1 MGQRII
7 VTGANGG
14 LGTAVTQK
22 LLNEG
27 YEVHGTI
34 IPGRDNLDDIRATFE
49 NNNELNLTKLDILNE
64 EDVEN
69 YLTEMND
76 VYGVVLTVGGFMMK
90 PFQKTTEND
99 LDKMINLNFKTAF
112 YFARDLVDQFK
123 QRKKGR
129 IFFISSKPGLE
140 KGGKALTSY
149 SVSKNMLVKLAEI
162 VNEELQ
168 GTEASATV
176 IAPDLI
182 DTSANREAMPD
193 SDHDQWIKPEE
204 IADAISFYLSE
215 KADRIREPILKLYGS
230 Y

>member
-1 MGQRII
+1 MAQKII

-34 IPGRDNLDDIRATFE
+34 IPGRENLDDIRATFE
-49 NNNELNLTKLDILNE
+49 NNEKLNLTKLDVLNE
-64 EDVEN
+64 GEVQNFLYSLD
-69 YLTEMND
+69 D
-76 VYGVVLTVGGFMMK
+76 VYGAVLTVGGFMMK
-90 PFQKTTEND
+90 QLQKTSEND

-112 YFARDLVDQFK
+112 YFAKNLVDHFK
-123 QRKKGR
+123 ERKKGR

-140 KGGKALTSY
+140 KGGQALTSY
-149 SVSKNMLVKLAEI
+149 SISKNMLVKLGEI
-162 VNEELQ
+162 MNEGLQ
-168 GTEASATV
+168 GTEASAIV

-182 DTSANREAMPD
+182 DTAANRQAMPD
-193 SDHDQWIKPEE
+193 SDHDKWIRPKE
-204 IADAISFYLSE
+204 IAEAISFYLSE
-215 KADRIREPILKLYGS
+215 KAERIREPILKLYGS

>member
-1 MGQRII
+1 MAQKII

-22 LLNEG
+22 LVNEG

-34 IPGRDNLDDIRATFE
+34 IPGRENTDQIKATFD
-49 NNNELNLTKLDILNE
+49 NNRSLNLTKLDVLNDQ
-64 EDVEN
+64 DVEN
-69 YLTEMND
+69 YVSD
-76 VYGVVLTVGGFMMK
+76 VGDIYGAVLTVGGFMMK

-112 YFARDLVDQFK
+112 YFARNLVDHLK
-123 QRKKGR
+123 ERKKGR

-140 KGGKALTSY
+140 KGGKALASY
-149 SVSKNMLVKLAEI
+149 SVAKNMLVKLAEI

-176 IAPDLI
+176 IAPDMI
-182 DTSANREAMPD
+182 DTSANRQAMPD
-193 SDHDQWIKPEE
+193 ADYGKWMKPEE
-204 IADAISFYLSE
+204 IAEAISFYLSP
-215 KADRIREPILKLYGS
+215 KSDRIREPILKMYGN